1 MNIPFLDLNA
11 AYDEVSAQLE
21 PAALRAFR
29 SGWHIGGPE
38 VTAFE
43 AAFAGY
49 CEADQAIGVANG
61 LEALEIALHAFDI
74 GPGDEVIVPANTF
87 IATWLAV
94 ARRGST
100 IIPIE
105 PDPDT
110 CNITPEAVTEALTPR
125 TRAVIPVHLYGQPA
139 DIDALMQIADAH
151 DLVVIEDAAQSHG
164 ARCRGRRIGGTG
176 HAATW
181 SFYPSKNL
189 GALGD
194 GGAITTNDAAAAAR
208 MRLLR
213 NYGSK
218 EKYVHELAGTNSR
231 LDPVQA
237 AMLAVK
243 LPLLDEWN
251 GRRQRIAA
259 DYLDALAETS
269 LILPKVP
276 DWADPVWHLFVVRHP
291 DRDRLMAALR
301 ERGIETLIHYPIPPH
316 LQGAFADLGLGAGS
330 FPITEQIAKEAF
342 SLPIGPHL
350 SREDAACV
358 IAALKELLR

>member
-1 MNIPFLDLNA
+1 MSVPFLDLKA
-11 AYDEVSAQLE
+11 AYDEISPKLDA
-21 PAALRAFR
+21 AALRAFR

-38 VTAFE
+38 VETFE
-43 AAFAGY
+43 AAFASY
-49 CEADQAIGVANG
+49 CEADHAVGVANG
-61 LEALEIALHAFDI
+61 LEALEIALQAFGI

-94 ARRGST
+94 ARQGAT

-105 PDPDT
+105 PDLASF
-110 CNITPEAVTEALTPR
+110 NITAQAVEAALTSR
-125 TRAVIPVHLYGQPA
+125 TRAVIPVHLYGHPV
-139 DIDALMQIADAH
+139 DMDAMMRLAAAH
-151 DLVVIEDAAQSHG
+151 DLVVIEDAAQAHG
-164 ARCRGRRIGGTG
+164 ASCHGRRIGGAS

-194 GGAITTNDAAAAAR
+194 GGAITTNDAKAAKR

-213 NYGSK
+213 NYGS
-218 EKYVHELAGTNSR
+218 EQKYVHEIIGTNSR

-237 AMLAVK
+237 ALLSVK

-251 GRRQRIAA
+251 TRRRQIA
-259 DYLDALAETS
+259 DYYLNALSQTS
-269 LILPKVP
+269 LILPKP
-276 DWADPVWHLFVVRHP
+276 ADWAKPVWHLFVLRHP
-291 DRDRLMAALR
+291 ERERLMSALK

-316 LQGAFADLGLGAGS
+316 LQNAFAHLGYGPGA
-330 FPITEQIAKEAF
+330 FPITEAMAQDVF

-350 SREDAACV
+350 SMDDAKRTVEA
-358 IAALKELLR
+358 IKECLS